1 MQVEAQVGVDQCKEF
16 VGVCAMFKV
25 CHTLVD
31 DADPKGDRSS
41 NHKKK
46 YKKTMSS
53 MMPGVKDPAKKLGN
67 RCRLGSM

>member
-46 YKKTMSS
+46 YKRQCQ
-53 MMPGVKDPAKKLGN
+53 V
-67 RCRLGSM
+67 